1 MQVYHPKFLKTVTWG
16 ISCGYQCPVDSSSV
30 CFDPGGCWPDTS
42 GHMLWAL
49 GSFYIAPRAHSGQG
63 GWPNGWEPNQVE
75 LSVLWVCAAFCLQVD
90 CRISLGFWANALWSL
105 SQATFM
111 KHWSWDKCTADRK
124 GSDTSFVL
132 PRKAECVFVV
142 AHRETDCKWMDGGHS
157 CPPSPCPSWGEGL
170 SSNSRCPVA
179 LRKTNSTLSRE
190 SGARCGVPICRI
202 LRKVVY
208 IWS

>member
-1 MQVYHPKFLKTVTWG
+1 MPSGQQ
-16 ISCGYQCPVDSSSV
+16 QCLL
-30 CFDPGGCWPDTS
+30 WPWRMLTS

-111 KHWSWDKCTADRK
+111 KHWSWDKCTTGRK

-142 AHRETDCKWMDGGHS
+142 AHRETDFKGMDGGHS
-157 CPPSPCPSWGEGL
+157 CSPSPCPNCRLLLGCTAGGQEVKACVAIEG
-170 SSNSRCPVA
+170 A
-179 LRKTNSTLSRE
+179 Q
-190 SGARCGVPICRI
+190 
-202 LRKVVY
+202 
-208 IWS
+208 WH